1 MIYLFVGED
10 EFSKDIKLQ
19 KIKQELFAPQLESFN
34 SETLYAKEL
43 DLRTLQE
50 KLLQLPVNP
59 VRKDSS
65 KGAVLSNGVKAPR
78 RLILI
83 RDAAKLRPDVKEYLL
98 SYIRKPFSHV
108 VLVLDARR
116 VDRRDSFFNRIS
128 GPRKLINFRESIEL
142 DAFTLARQVLQ
153 RRIKPALRVLRK
165 LLLKGEKPERILGA
179 IRYQLHRERLDFEE
193 TKKKLSFLL
202 NCDIDIK
209 TGRLKPD
216 LALERLLLRLC
227 YF

>member
-1 MIYLFVGED
+1 MTYLFVGED

-19 KIKQELFAPQLESFN
+19 KIKQGLFSPQLESFN

-50 KLLQLPVNP
+50 KLLQLPV
-59 VRKDSS
+59 
-65 KGAVLSNGVKAPR
+65 KAKQ

-83 RDAAKLRPDVKEYLL
+83 KSASKLRPDVKEYLL

-128 GPRKLINFRESIEL
+128 GPRELINFRESIEL
-142 DAFTLARQVLQ
+142 NAFTLSRQVLQ
-153 RRIKPALRVLRK
+153 RRIKPALRLLRK
-165 LLLKGEKPERILGA
+165 LLLKGEKPEKILGA
-179 IRYQLHRERLDFEE
+179 IRYQLNQERLGSEE
-193 TKKKLSFLL
+193 KKKKLWFLL

>member
-1 MIYLFVGED
+1 MTYLFVGED

-19 KIKQELFAPQLESFN
+19 KIKQGLFAPQLESFN
-34 SETLYAKEL
+34 SEILYAKEL

-50 KLLQLPVNP
+50 KLLQLPV
-59 VRKDSS
+59 
-65 KGAVLSNGVKAPR
+65 KAKQ

-83 RDAAKLRPDVKEYLL
+83 KSASKLRPDVKEYLL

-142 DAFTLARQVLQ
+142 DAFTLSRQVLQ
-153 RRIKPALRVLRK
+153 RRIKPALRLLRK

-179 IRYQLHRERLDFEE
+179 IRYQLHRERLNSEE